1 MALSQTVEQP
11 GSVPER
17 YGSPFHRA
25 ANASLSGDAGAVTR
39 RRKARRSLQRVQHAV
54 GVLGAGMFVASA
66 CVAVIL
72 AIGWVQAQAAVDVV
86 ETQAEAIRQGKLER
100 AYGLFSSQYR
110 AGMSLPSFRR
120 WLGRQ
125 DHLARNHG
133 LSIWGRS
140 VRGGGAILWGSL
152 QDELGHSYS
161 IRYELIRENGTWR
174 VDNLQL
180 QSLGPDSLPEDE
192 RFQYI

>member
-1 MALSQTVEQP
+1 MSEPVEHRE
-11 GSVPER
+11 SLTER
-17 YGSPFHRA
+17 YRSPFHRA
-25 ANASLSGDAGAVTR
+25 ASASLSGNAGEAR
-39 RRKARRSLQRVQHAV
+39 RRRGARRSPQRVRHAV
-54 GVLGAGMFVASA
+54 GVLGTGMFVALA

-72 AIGWVQAQAAVDVV
+72 AIGWVQTQAAVDVV
-86 ETQAEAIRQGKLER
+86 ETQAEAIRQGELEK
-100 AYGLFSSQYR
+100 AYGLFSSEYR
-110 AGMSLPSFRR
+110 AGVSLPSFRR

-125 DHLARNHG
+125 AHLARNHG

-161 IRYELIRENGTWR
+161 VRYELIRENGTWR
-174 VDNLQL
+174 VDGLQL
-180 QSLGPDSLPEDE
+180 QSVGPDSLPENT